1 MADESKIR
9 KDIAST
15 DEDIL
20 QTRIRLDEINRRMV
34 TASEAELTVL
44 TQALER
50 EKLRLQ
56 YQQEG
61 LKANKD
67 LLESIKKLLL
77 LTSVT

>member
-56 YQQEG
+56 YQRR
-61 LKANKD
+61 
-67 LLESIKKLLL
+67 
-77 LTSVT
+77 